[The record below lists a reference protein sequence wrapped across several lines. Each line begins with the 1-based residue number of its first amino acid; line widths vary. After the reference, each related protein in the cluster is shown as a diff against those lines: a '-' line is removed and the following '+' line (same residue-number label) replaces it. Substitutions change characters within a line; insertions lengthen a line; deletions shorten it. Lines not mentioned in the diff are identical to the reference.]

1 MIYLASPYSPVTE
14 EEKRNADKVREDR
27 YRKTMA
33 AQSQLF
39 NEGYPVFATI
49 VHTHV
54 TAKHYNLPTEAAHW
68 IKYNHHMIDLSLAI
82 FILELPGWQESIG
95 VQDEINYAHSQGIP
109 AYNITVSEA
118 KNGTMFGIP
127 IIPEL
132 QTLLRVH
139 RQIMRTY
146 NFATSVSTEL

>member
-14 EEKRNADKVREDR
+14 EEKRNADKVREER

-54 TAKHYNLPTEAAHW
+54 TAKHYKLPTEAAHW
-68 IKYNHHMIDLSLAI
+68 IKYNHHMIDLSVAVFVLQ
-82 FILELPGWQESIG
+82 LPGWKESIG
-95 VQDEINYAHSQGIP
+95 VTDEINYAYSQGIP
-109 AYNITVSEA
+109 VYNITVSEA
-118 KNGTMFGIP
+118 ENGTMFGIP
-127 IIPEL
+127 ILPEL
-132 QTLLRVH
+132 QTLLRVRRPAIQTH
-139 RQIMRTY
+139 
-146 NFATSVSTEL
+146 NFVPFVSTGL